1 MMFILNKKRDIEQEF
16 DLVLIAQKIYFF
28 FTIYLN
34 LNLIKGTLA
43 RLLR

>member
-1 MMFILNKKRDIEQEF
+1 MFILNKKREIEQEF
-16 DLVLIAQKIYFF
+16 DLVLIAHNIYIS

-43 RLLR
+43 RLLRL